1 MSAGRWP
8 VVATLT
14 PADPRVVTSS
24 AAALAANAA
33 PELTENDFR
42 RVAELTKQVA
52 GINLQRGKEGL
63 VRARLTRRL
72 RALGLAS
79 FDDYLALVAREPSRV
94 ELKEMVD
101 ALTTNKTSFFRE
113 PQHFDYLRR
122 TLLPALAAAKVGPRI
137 WSAGCSSGEEPVT
150 LAIVLQECLPEQLLR
165 RSRILAT
172 DISARVLD
180 RARDA
185 SYPAEQLAELPRD
198 VVRRNFVPAPGGAT
212 WQVVEPLR
220 RMIHFARLNLMGDW
234 PMQGP
239 FDAVFCRNVMI
250 YFDKPTQGR
259 LVARFWDMLAPGGHL
274 FVGHS
279 ESLTGLDHRFRY
291 VQPAVYV
298 KDEA

>member
-1 MSAGRWP
+1 M
-8 VVATLT
+8 
-14 PADPRVVTSS
+14 TSP
-24 AAALAANAA
+24 AALAANTA
-33 PELTENDFR
+33 PELTEADFQ
-42 RVAELTKQVA
+42 RVAALTRQVA

-113 PQHFDYLRR
+113 PQHFDYLRQK
-122 TLLPALAAAKVGPRI
+122 LLPALVAEQSAPRI

-150 LAIVLQECLPEQLLR
+150 LAIVLQECLPEALLR

-172 DISARVLD
+172 DISARVLE
-180 RARDA
+180 RAKDA
-185 SYPAEQLAELPRD
+185 RYPADQLAELPREI
-198 VVRRNFVPAPGGAT
+198 VRRHFLPAPGGAT
-212 WQVVEPLR
+212 WQVAEPLR
-220 RMIHFARLNLMGDW
+220 RMIHFARLNLMGEW

-259 LVARFWDMLAPGGHL
+259 LVSRFWELLAPGGHL

-298 KDEA
+298 KEEA

>member
-1 MSAGRWP
+1 M
-8 VVATLT
+8 
-14 PADPRVVTSS
+14 
-24 AAALAANAA
+24 LAATVA
-33 PELTENDFR
+33 PELTEADFK

-79 FDDYLALVAREPSRV
+79 FDDYLALVSREKSRV

-113 PQHFDYLRR
+113 PQHFDYLRQK
-122 TLLPALAAAKVGPRI
+122 LLPSLVTAQRAPRI

-150 LAIVLQECLPEQLLR
+150 LAIVLQEALPEPLVR

-172 DISARVLD
+172 DISARVLE
-180 RARDA
+180 RAKEAR
-185 SYPAEQLAELPRD
+185 YQGEQLAELPRE
-198 VVRRNFVPAPGGAT
+198 VVRRHFVPAPGGAT
-212 WQVVEPLR
+212 WQVAEPLR
-220 RMIHFARLNLMGDW
+220 RMIHFARLNLMGEW

-259 LVARFWDMLAPGGHL
+259 LVKRFWDLLAPGGHL

-279 ESLTGLDHRFRY
+279 ESLTGLDHDFRY

-298 KDEA
+298 KGEE

>member
-1 MSAGRWP
+1 MTSI
-8 VVATLT
+8 AT
-14 PADPRVVTSS
+14 
-24 AAALAANAA
+24 LAANTA
-33 PELTENDFR
+33 PELTEADFR
-42 RVAELTKQVA
+42 RVAELAKQTA
-52 GINLQRGKEGL
+52 GLNLQHGKEGL
-63 VRARLTRRL
+63 VRARLARRL

-79 FDDYLALVAREPSRV
+79 FDDYLSLLSSEKSPV

-113 PQHFDYLRR
+113 PQHFDYLRQK
-122 TLLPALAAAKVGPRI
+122 LLPAHAAAGTAPRM

-150 LAIVLQECLPEQLLR
+150 LAVVLHECMPEALLR

-172 DISARVLD
+172 DISARVLE
-180 RARDA
+180 RAKDA
-185 SYPAEQLAELPRD
+185 RYPAEQLAELPRD
-198 VVRRNFVPAPGGAT
+198 VVRRHFVPAPGGAT
-212 WQVVEPLR
+212 WQVAEPLR
-220 RMIHFARLNLMGDW
+220 RMIHFARLNLMGEW

-259 LVARFWDMLAPGGHL
+259 LVRRFWDLLSPGGHL

-279 ESLTGLDHRFRY
+279 ESLTGLDHEFRY

-298 KDEA
+298 KEDA

>member
-1 MSAGRWP
+1 M
-8 VVATLT
+8 
-14 PADPRVVTSS
+14 TSS
-24 AAALAANAA
+24 AALAASVA
-33 PELTENDFR
+33 PELTEADFR

-63 VRARLTRRL
+63 VRARLARRL

-79 FDDYLALVAREPSRV
+79 FDDYLALVAREPSRR

-113 PQHFDYLRR
+113 PQHFDYLHREV
-122 TLLPALAAAKVGPRI
+122 LPGLAAQGRAPRI

-150 LAIVLQECLPEQLLR
+150 LAIVLRDQLPAQLQQR
-165 RSRILAT
+165 ARILAT
-172 DISARVLD
+172 DISARVLE
-180 RARDA
+180 RARQA
-185 SYPAEQLAELPRD
+185 TYAAELVAELPRE
-198 VVRRNFVPAPGGAT
+198 VLRRNFVPAPGGAS
-212 WQVVEPLR
+212 WQVAEPLR
-220 RMIHFARLNLMGDW
+220 RMIHFARLNLMGEW

-239 FDAVFCRNVMI
+239 FDAIFCRNVMI

-279 ESLTGLDHRFRY
+279 ESLSGLDHRFRY
-291 VQPAVYV
+291 VQPAVYL
-298 KDEA
+298 KEER